1 MSKTNLAIYYPIIYK
16 GVLETDKLVAT
27 ENVMFDELD
36 SLTSEAE
43 ENQFILT
50 SNAGGLQ
57 IYEKILNI
65 IANPE
70 SDSIQFRRERII
82 NRLSTAPPFTIKEL
96 RNKLDQL
103 LGQDNYIIDLVHR
116 EYKFNLTSYIGEYG
130 KLDEMLR
137 TLFVMIPVNLEK
149 HILNLIIQTKE
160 TSLYRGQA
168 ISASMVY
175 TLSSDINSNYSVQ
188 ANEAVGQA
196 ISASMVYTL
205 SSDINSNYSVQANE
219 AVGQVVDLGKD
230 YLLSSDIVNSA
241 TVQVENKTASVV
253 SPGMTYNIN

>member
-50 SNAGGLQ
+50 SNARGLQ

-175 TLSSDINSNYSVQ
+175 TLSSDI
-188 ANEAVGQA
+188 
-196 ISASMVYTL
+196 
-205 SSDINSNYSVQANE
+205 
-219 AVGQVVDLGKD
+219 
-230 YLLSSDIVNSA
+230 VNSA

-253 SPGMTYNIN
+253 SPGMEYNIN

>member
-1 MSKTNLAIYYPIIYK
+1 MSKTNLAIYYPIVYK
-16 GVLETDKLVAT
+16 GVHETDQLVAT
-27 ENVMFDELD
+27 ENIMFDELD
-36 SLTSEAE
+36 NLTTEAE

-50 SNAGGLQ
+50 SNSRGLEV
-57 IYEKILNI
+57 YERMLNI

-103 LGQDNYIIDLVHR
+103 LGQDNYIIDLVHQQ
-116 EYKFNLTSYIGEYG
+116 YKFNLTSYIGEYG
-130 KLDEMLR
+130 KLDEMLK

-160 TSLYRGQA
+160 TSLYR
-168 ISASMVY
+168 
-175 TLSSDINSNYSVQ
+175 
-188 ANEAVGQA
+188 GQA

>member
-1 MSKTNLAIYYPIIYK
+1 MSKTNLAIYYPIVYK
-16 GVLETDKLVAT
+16 GVHETDQLVAT
-27 ENVMFDELD
+27 ENIMFDELD
-36 SLTSEAE
+36 NLTTEAE

-50 SNAGGLQ
+50 SNSRGLEV
-57 IYEKILNI
+57 YERMLNI

-103 LGQDNYIIDLVHR
+103 LGQDNYIIDLVHQQ
-116 EYKFNLTSYIGEYG
+116 YKFNLTSYIGEYG

-188 ANEAVGQA
+188 ANEAVGQ
-196 ISASMVYTL
+196 
-205 SSDINSNYSVQANE
+205 
-219 AVGQVVDLGKD
+219 VVDLGKD

>member
-1 MSKTNLAIYYPIIYK
+1 MSKTNLAIYYPIVYK
-16 GVLETDKLVAT
+16 GVHETDQLVAT
-27 ENVMFDELD
+27 ENIMFDELD
-36 SLTSEAE
+36 NLTTEAE

-50 SNAGGLQ
+50 SNSRGLEV
-57 IYEKILNI
+57 YERMLNI

-103 LGQDNYIIDLVHR
+103 LGQDNYIIDLVHQQ
-116 EYKFNLTSYIGEYG
+116 YKFNLTSYIGEYG

-188 ANEAVGQA
+188 ANEAVGQ
-196 ISASMVYTL
+196 
-205 SSDINSNYSVQANE
+205 
-219 AVGQVVDLGKD
+219 VVDLGKD

-241 TVQVENKTASVV
+241 TV
-253 SPGMTYNIN
+253 